1 MKITHNLSDELLLD
15 YSTGALSEA
24 WSIAVAAHLSMC
36 SRSWAAYLK
45 LVEVGGALLTSAKP
59 EVLSESIFENVLD
72 RLDDDYELPNS
83 EVGNESEWSSKFG
96 IPTVVSD
103 YLPANTDKLPWKSLG
118 LGVNQIVLETKD
130 KSATA
135 RLLKIP
141 AGKKVPHHSH
151 HGRELTVV
159 FSGGFTD
166 TEELMEAFH
175 RAYEQRY
182 SHRDRGSGEVV
193 AFRVTGFGSVD
204 RPPLPSVL
212 GGNDLAGSVRDK
224 RQVIFNGVSK
234 ETIVYWREDLPLNT
248 IFEGPAIIEELGSTT
263 VVPPNF
269 NVSKDSTGS
278 LILDRKTTK

>member
-1 MKITHNLSDELLLD
+1 MKIKHHLSDELLLD
-15 YSTGALSEA
+15 YSTGALTEA

-36 SRSWAAYLK
+36 SRSRSVYSKMEEL
-45 LVEVGGALLTSAKP
+45 GGALLTDANP

-72 RLDDDYELPNS
+72 RLGDDNELTNGD
-83 EVGNESEWSSKFG
+83 VRKDAEWAGRLG

-103 YLPANTDKLPWKSLG
+103 YFPSDTKVLPWKSLG

-166 TEELMEAFH
+166 A
-175 RAYEQRY
+175 
-182 SHRDRGSGEVV
+182 
-193 AFRVTGFGSVD
+193 
-204 RPPLPSVL
+204 
-212 GGNDLAGSVRDK
+212 
-224 RQVIFNGVSK
+224 
-234 ETIVYWREDLPLNT
+234 
-248 IFEGPAIIEELGSTT
+248 
-263 VVPPNF
+263 
-269 NVSKDSTGS
+269 TGS
-278 LILDRKTTK
+278 YGPGDIQEVSDSVEHQPWARKGEDCVCLAVTDAPLKFSNIAVRLAQPLIGI